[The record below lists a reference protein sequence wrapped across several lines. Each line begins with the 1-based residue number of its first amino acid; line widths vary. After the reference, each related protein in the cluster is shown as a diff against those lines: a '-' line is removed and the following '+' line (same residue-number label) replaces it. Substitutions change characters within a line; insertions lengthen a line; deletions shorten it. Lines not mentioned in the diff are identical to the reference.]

1 MDGITIICPV
11 ICPYCGATIKP
22 DYRFCMVCGLILEA
36 FFSECRDCG
45 DRGHHWFYGDKEKLY
60 CSQCGSRRI
69 INIQLNLKCQS
80 GWPDHCRKLTH
91 YQFHEERL
99 FHAAQSIAKKLAQ
112 KSDEEQAAK
121 VIDYSFAKAGEFFK
135 KPFEYDFQLDLHF
148 TPSDPDCFKCQ
159 IQNLIDSVR
168 EQTEQVIFERVFLQ
182 LIVLHGI
189 IFLHETDSESISDN
203 DPATPTDTSG

>member
-69 INIQLNLKCQS
+69 IHPPAEVLNRLYQKIAS
-80 GWPDHCRKLTH
+80 MDDRRPDRS
-91 YQFHEERL
+91 E
-99 FHAAQSIAKKLAQ
+99 
-112 KSDEEQAAK
+112 
-121 VIDYSFAKAGEFFK
+121 
-135 KPFEYDFQLDLHF
+135 DFLRR
-148 TPSDPDCFKCQ
+148 S
-159 IQNLIDSVR
+159 R
-168 EQTEQVIFERVFLQ
+168 
-182 LIVLHGI
+182 
-189 IFLHETDSESISDN
+189 
-203 DPATPTDTSG
+203 